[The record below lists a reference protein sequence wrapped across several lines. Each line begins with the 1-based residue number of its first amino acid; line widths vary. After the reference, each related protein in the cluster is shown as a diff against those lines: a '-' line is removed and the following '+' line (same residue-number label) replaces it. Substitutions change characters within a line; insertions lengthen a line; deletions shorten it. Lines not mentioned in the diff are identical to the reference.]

1 MEFFTALLASL
12 LTLGSPVGYVLDQV
26 TADNFRSRLYRVEQ
40 LQVRIDNTPNYQ
52 VAQGHIDRL
61 RLASRGAW
69 VTPEL
74 RLDALELETDP
85 IDLDLS
91 RLSSSSSRDSS
102 STSGNNDNL
111 APFPPGLF
119 RTPLQ
124 AGVRLVIT
132 EADLQQALQSPKVQ
146 SLIQEIAR
154 GFLGSE
160 AETISINPQ
169 IKFLDKGRFQL
180 QIDLQTPNN
189 PVIKVDLVAGLTVV
203 DGSQLRLESP
213 VLKINGSPLPNA
225 VVMAISNTL
234 LDRFDLK
241 NIPSRGIIFRLLQ
254 LHISPGQLEI
264 AAFIS
269 AE

>member
-1 MEFFTALLASL
+1 MEFFTTLLASL

-40 LQVRIDNTPNYQ
+40 IQVRIDNTPNYQ

-91 RLSSSSSRDSS
+91 RLSGSS
-102 STSGNNDNL
+102 STDSTVNSDVQTL
-111 APFPPGLF
+111 LTPGLF

-124 AGVRLVIT
+124 AGIRLVIT
-132 EADLQQALQSPKVQ
+132 EADLQQTLQSPKVQ
-146 SLIQEIAR
+146 SLIREIAS

-160 AETISINPQ
+160 AATLSINPQ

-180 QIDLQTPNN
+180 QLDLQTLNN
-189 PVIKVDLVAGLTVV
+189 PAIKVDLVAGLTVV

-213 VLKINGSPLPNA
+213 VIKINGSPLPNA
-225 VVMAISNTL
+225 VVTAISNNV

-254 LHISPGQLEI
+254 LHINPGQLEI